1 MSLASHVE
9 TLKRKH
15 EKLESTICEAER
27 HPGVDHLEVAAMKKK
42 KLRVKEEIEKLSTS
56 LH

>member
-15 EKLESTICEAER
+15 EKLEHDIVETER
-27 HPGVDHLEVAAMKKK
+27 HPGADHVEIAALKRE
-42 KLRVKEEIEKLSTS
+42 KLRVKDEIEKHIGSV
-56 LH
+56 H

>member
-15 EKLESTICEAER
+15 RALEDEIVTSER
-27 HPGVDHLEVAAMKKK
+27 HPSADHLDVAALKKE
-42 KLRVKEEIEKLSTS
+42 KLRVKEEIEKLSSS

>member
-15 EKLESTICEAER
+15 QKLENSISETER
-27 HPGVDHLEVAAMKKK
+27 HPGADHLEVAALKKQ

-56 LH
+56 IH

>member
-9 TLKRKH
+9 SLKRKH
-15 EKLESTICEAER
+15 AKLEDEIAETER
-27 HPGVDHLEVAAMKKK
+27 HPGADHIEIAAMKRE
-42 KLRVKEEIEKLSTS
+42 KLRVKDEIEKHQGS

>member
-15 EKLESTICEAER
+15 EQLELRITETER
-27 HPGVDHLEVAAMKKK
+27 HPGVDHVEIAALKRQ
-42 KLRVKEEIEKLSTS
+42 KLRVKDEIEKHSLSI
-56 LH
+56 H

>member
-15 EKLESTICEAER
+15 ERLEHQIMETER
-27 HPGVDHLEVAAMKKK
+27 HPGVDHVEVAALKRQ
-42 KLRVKEEIEKLSTS
+42 KLRVKDEIEKHVASI
-56 LH
+56 H

>member
-15 EKLESTICEAER
+15 EKLEHDIVETER
-27 HPGVDHLEVAAMKKK
+27 HPGADHVEIAALKRE
-42 KLRVKEEIEKLSTS
+42 KLRVKDEIERHIGSV
-56 LH
+56 H

>member
-15 EKLESTICEAER
+15 EQLEHKITETER
-27 HPGVDHLEVAAMKKK
+27 HPGVDHVEIAALKRE
-42 KLRVKEEIEKLSTS
+42 KLRVKDEIEKHAASI
-56 LH
+56 H